1 MAMDIQIPNAQN
13 IFDVDVG
20 KLLSHVVADIGIGV
34 AITDARCI
42 GRVYGIDLVEIIPNR
57 SMCGRGEIFQ

>member
-42 GRVYGIDLVEIIPNR
+42 GRVYGIDLVRIVPN
-57 SMCGRGEIFQ
+57 